1 MSMAGRGTMSS
12 EASRHVGVGY
22 SRRTLLATLLALIWL
37 MVCGHLAFLVVGQ
50 RSWQLERLF
59 DLGREGTVPAWFSS
73 LLLAASSLVAASCA
87 GSTHDSR
94 AARGWRALTLGLL
107 FMSCDEITQLH
118 EHASQILTRRIFH
131 LTPAPTS
138 PWSSWA
144 LVLGPLIGV
153 AVGWLGRQLRG
164 ELRRFPATRRRLLL
178 GAGLFFLGAAGLD
191 LFDPLLRYAETLR
204 WLHQVEIIVEETL
217 EMVGAVLFLSGLLIH
232 QHALRRNASGQ
243 PG

>member
-1 MSMAGRGTMSS
+1 MSMAGRGTMSG

-22 SRRTLLATLLALIWL
+22 SRRTLLATLLALIGL
-37 MVCGHLAFLVVGQ
+37 LVCGHLAFLVAGQ

-107 FMSCDEITQLH
+107 FVSGDEITQLH

-131 LTPAPTS
+131 LTPVPNS
-138 PWSSWA
+138 LWSSWA

-153 AVGWLGRQLRG
+153 AVGWLGWQLRG

-178 GAGLFFLGAAGLD
+178 GAGLFFFGAAGLD
-191 LFDPLLRYAETLR
+191 LFDPLLRYAEALR
-204 WLHQVEIIVEETL
+204 WLHQVEIITEETL
-217 EMVGAVLFLSGLLIH
+217 EMLGAVTVLFGLLIH
-232 QHALRRNASGQ
+232 RQAL
-243 PG
+243 PGPTQG